1 MLDEPPQTSHYRKL
15 SHVPERVLLPQIP
28 TTTLILGGARSGKS
42 GHAQRLAEAACTRQV
57 YIATAEALDDEMSD
71 RIARHRADRGES
83 WTTVECPLE
92 LCRSIENACNGQNA
106 VVVDCLTLWLSNV
119 MHANRDV
126 AEETER
132 LLRTLNSVA
141 TPLIL
146 ISNEVGMGIVPQSS
160 LGRRF
165 RDEQGR
171 LNQRVAKAC
180 VRVEF
185 IASGLPLRLK
195 G

>member
-1 MLDEPPQTSHYRKL
+1 M
-15 SHVPERVLLPQIP
+15 PETL

-42 GHAQRLAEAACTRQV
+42 RYAQRLAEKACARRIF
-57 YIATAEALDDEMSD
+57 IATAEALDDEMSD
-71 RIARHRADRGES
+71 RIAQHIADRGES

-92 LCRSIENACNGQNA
+92 LCRSIENACNEQNA
-106 VVVDCLTLWLSNV
+106 VIVDCLTLWLSNV
-119 MHANRDV
+119 MHAERDV

-132 LLRTLNSVA
+132 LVQTLNSVT

-146 ISNEVGMGIVPQSS
+146 ISNEVGMGIVPQTA

-171 LNQRVAKAC
+171 LNQRVANAC

>member
-1 MLDEPPQTSHYRKL
+1 M
-15 SHVPERVLLPQIP
+15 PETL

-42 GHAQRLAEAACTRQV
+42 RYAQRLAEKACARRV
-57 YIATAEALDDEMSD
+57 YIATAEALDDEMSE
-71 RIARHRADRGES
+71 RIAQHISDRGDS
-83 WTTVECPLE
+83 WTTVESPLE
-92 LCRSIENACNGQNA
+92 LCRSIENACREQSA
-106 VVVDCLTLWLSNV
+106 VIVDCLTLWLSNV
-119 MHANRDV
+119 MHAERDV

-132 LLRTLNSVA
+132 LVQTLNSIT

-146 ISNEVGMGIVPQSS
+146 ISNEVGMGIVPQTA

-171 LNQRVAKAC
+171 LNQRVANAC
-180 VRVEF
+180 ARVEF